1 MKAMSTTK
9 ATWTNGQIV
18 LDGPVDWPEGLR
30 LSIEP
35 EPSQT
40 EASGV
45 GDEGAMTPEEIARTL
60 AAMDQV
66 EPLEMTDEERAAWEA
81 ERQDRKGWEKAHF
94 AEHAEKLRRMW
105 E

>member
-18 LDGPVDWPEGLR
+18 LDSPVDWPEGLR

-35 EPSQT
+35 DQSQT

-60 AAMDQV
+60 AAQV

-81 ERQDRKGWEKAHF
+81 ERQDRRSE
-94 AEHAEKLRRMW
+94 ERRVGKECRSRW
-105 E
+105 SPYH